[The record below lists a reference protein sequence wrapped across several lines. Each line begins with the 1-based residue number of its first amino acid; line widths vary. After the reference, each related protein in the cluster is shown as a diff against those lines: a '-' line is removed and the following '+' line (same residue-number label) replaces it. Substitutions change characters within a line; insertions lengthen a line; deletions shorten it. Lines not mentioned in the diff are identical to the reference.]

1 MRTYPLLK
9 RIIPFLFILSTLF
22 SSPSSTSAQNVK
34 AVSAQ
39 NTSADEM
46 VVAQVYFS
54 SMDDLSQL
62 ATYLD
67 IWVVNHASGYLVAMI
82 TTDQLTSLRQSG
94 HRVIIDQPQTDSLN
108 KPLSYLPGQDTNSI
122 PGFPCYRTV
131 EETYSSMQAI
141 ETNFPNMAKLI
152 DIGDSWDKVTP
163 VDPPDPDPPGYD
175 ILALRLTNES
185 IGNINEKPTFF
196 LMAEIHAREYVT
208 AETAMRYAEYLIS
221 NYGTDPDITWLLD
234 YFRVYIITMTNPD
247 GRKIAEDN
255 TPIKHYWR
263 KNVDNNDGCTD
274 PDLWGT
280 DLNRNFSYKWIDNSG
295 DTDPCTETYKGPA
308 AASEPEV
315 QAIAS
320 FAAAVLPDQ
329 NGDGIAAPE
338 TANGLF
344 ISLHSFGQ
352 YVMWPWAYTSTPT
365 PNSIQLQTL
374 GRHLAYFNNYT
385 PQQSVYL
392 YPTIGTVDEF
402 IYSSLG
408 VATYTF
414 EMDPQWPG
422 PYNDFFLACDI
433 FVNSVYPKNQNALL
447 YAFKTARQ
455 PYINPS
461 GPDTLNVSVD
471 QTSVFAGIPVQLS
484 ASANDTR
491 YKTKQGDPPEP
502 TQNIKAARY
511 SFDSPSWISGTTP
524 HPMTATDGN
533 FNNNLENIQATI
545 DTTGLAPGR
554 HVIFVESQD
563 TSNRWGVTSAIFIN
577 IIDTLKVF
585 LPITI
590 K

>member
-1 MRTYPLLK
+1 MKVNLTLK
-9 RIIPFLFILSTLF
+9 RIIPFFFILSTLI
-22 SSPSSTSAQNVK
+22 SSPSSTFAQNVD
-34 AVSAQ
+34 AVSPQ
-39 NTSADEM
+39 NTSANEM
-46 VVAQVYFS
+46 VVAQIYFS
-54 SMDDLSQL
+54 STDDLTHL
-62 ATYLD
+62 ASYLD
-67 IWVVNHASGYLVAMI
+67 IWAVNHADGYLLAML
-82 TTDQLTSLRQSG
+82 TTGQLTSLQRSG

-108 KPLSYLPGQDTNSI
+108 KPLTYLPGQDTNSI
-122 PGFPCYRTV
+122 PSYPCYRTV

-141 ETNFPNMAKLI
+141 ATNFPNLAELI
-152 DIGDSWDKVTP
+152 PIGESWARVTQGEP
-163 VDPPDPDPPGYD
+163 AGYD

-185 IGNINEKPTFF
+185 FGNITEKPTFF

-208 AETAMRYAEYLIS
+208 AETAMRYGEYLIN

-247 GRKIAEDN
+247 GRKLAEN
-255 TPIKHYWR
+255 GKYWR

-274 PDLWGT
+274 PNLWGT
-280 DLNRNFSYKWIDNSG
+280 DLNRNFSYKWNDNLG
-295 DTDPCTETYKGPA
+295 DTDPCTETYKGHT

-320 FAAAVLPDQ
+320 FAQSVLPDQ
-329 NGDGIAAPE
+329 NGGGIAAPE

-352 YVMWPWAYTSTPT
+352 YVMWPWAYTSTPS
-365 PNSIQLQTL
+365 PNNSQLQTL

-385 PQQSVYL
+385 PQQSWYL
-392 YPTIGTVDEF
+392 YPTIGTTDEF
-402 IYSSLG
+402 IYSTLG

-422 PYNDFFLACDI
+422 PYKDFFLACDI
-433 FVNSVYPKNQNALL
+433 FQSSVYPKNLDSLL

-455 PYINPS
+455 PYINPG
-461 GPDTLNVSVD
+461 GPDTLNITVD
-471 QTSVFAGIPVQLS
+471 QTSVFAGIPIQLT

-491 YKTKQGDPPEP
+491 YKTKVGDPPEP
-502 TQNIKAARY
+502 IQNIKAARY
-511 SFDSPSWISGTTP
+511 SFDNPSWISGTTP

-545 DTTGLAPGR
+545 DTTGLAPGQ
-554 HVIFVESQD
+554 HIIFVESQD
-563 TSNRWGVTSAIFIN
+563 TGNRWGVASAIFIN

-585 LPITI
+585 LPVTI